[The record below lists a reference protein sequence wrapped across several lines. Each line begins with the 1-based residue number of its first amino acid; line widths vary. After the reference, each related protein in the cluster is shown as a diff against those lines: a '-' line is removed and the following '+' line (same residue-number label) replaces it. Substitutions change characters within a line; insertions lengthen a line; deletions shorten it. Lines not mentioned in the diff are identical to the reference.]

1 MTADATMPPVETL
14 PVETLPVGALPV
26 GTLPPVEILPAE
38 TTGHGRSRDASR
50 DTLIM
55 RAALDLVGEVGYDNV
70 SMDAIAARAHA
81 SKATIYRRWD
91 SKAVLV
97 ARALSCRD
105 ESQTPIPDTGDLRT
119 DLILGIATSVQAMCD
134 VDLALMTGLLTAM
147 RSDPELARLIRE
159 QMVTKKRHASREF
172 VARAVARGQLPP
184 DVDVGVL
191 DEIGQ
196 ALVFNRLVIS
206 GEPVDDA
213 FVTHLVDDILLPV
226 LAYRADPVATNKRP
240 PGKDRPS

>member
-1 MTADATMPPVETL
+1 MTTDATLL
-14 PVETLPVGALPV
+14 PVDTTSGE
-26 GTLPPVEILPAE
+26 PPTVTVATPGS
-38 TTGHGRSRDASR
+38 TPGHGRGLDARRDA
-50 DTLIM
+50 LIM

-105 ESQTPIPDTGDLRT
+105 DFPTATPDTGDLRT
-119 DLILGIATSVQAMCD
+119 DLIVGITSAVQAICD
-134 VDLALMTGLLTAM
+134 LDLALMTGLLTAM

-159 QMVTKKRHASREF
+159 QMVTSKREASRAF
-172 VARAVARGQLPP
+172 IARAVERGQLPP
-184 DVDVGVL
+184 DVNADAF
-191 DEIGQ
+191 DEIGP
-196 ALVFNRLVIS
+196 ALIFTRLIIT

-213 FVTHLVDDILLPV
+213 FVIHLVDDILLPV
-226 LAYRADPVATNKRP
+226 LAHRADPAAARP
-240 PGKDRPS
+240 PRKDPPS